1 MSRTDKDRPFWVQM
15 NDPGNPVDHDHTSL
29 GKTVYGRKYLYNPDK
44 SKVLVEEELFVS
56 ADSIIRTNT
65 GETVCFP
72 NYMRFA
78 QNSDG
83 HSIWLGLDADYYPY
97 RKVLKAA
104 HVAKGKYGGEK
115 LVALGTRTIHA
126 YEIVLLYTISEH
138 CTEGAKATSDNPW
151 GWSSETP
158 CAPTLPSHLGGWR
171 IQTRNKSKAKTSIR
185 RTRNGMSRVKA
196 RDTLKDLAKN
206 WNAGEDIEDVE
217 DRALPLT
224 GQHRHSMVWD
234 LY

>member
-15 NDPGNPVDHDHTSL
+15 NDPGNPVDHDHASL
-29 GKTVYGRKYLYNPDK
+29 GKTVYGRKYHSNPDGTPLFK
-44 SKVLVEEELFVS
+44 TEKVSATAEDILEAEASLYGHPHLIWGETDRVRAWHPRIDWFPEGPVIRAARLARDNPLQGPDTLVFVGTHEYRSFDLVE
-56 ADSIIRTNT
+56 
-65 GETVCFP
+65 
-72 NYMRFA
+72 
-78 QNSDG
+78 
-83 HSIWLGLDADYYPY
+83 
-97 RKVLKAA
+97 
-104 HVAKGKYGGEK
+104 
-115 LVALGTRTIHA
+115 
-126 YEIVLLYTISEH
+126 LYTISEH

-151 GWSSETP
+151 GWSSEVP
-158 CAPTLPSHLGGWR
+158 CTPTLPSHLGGWR